1 MAEDREKKSQDEVK
15 EKTKAPAEKAGDKEE
30 KKAVAK
36 EAKKGAAEKRVP
48 PKKEEPPQEPQV
60 DVDSLPLV
68 ARVKGAKGD
77 LIEDVKYFR
86 GEITFVVKKEG
97 ILELCHFLKDDPECA
112 FDFLTEVIGVH
123 YPKRED
129 KPLEVVYHLY
139 STSKKHRVRL
149 KVLLA
154 EDEEVESVFPVW
166 RSATW
171 YEREAYDM
179 VGIRFANHPDLKRI
193 LLPDDWEGHPLRKD
207 YPLQGPPGYRE
218 AWIKAHCASTNK
230 L

>member
-1 MAEDREKKSQDEVK
+1 MDEEKEKQVSQEEEKKE
-15 EKTKAPAEKAGDKEE
+15 TKAPAQEPDERGEKKSVAKKEAAE
-30 KKAVAK
+30 KKA
-36 EAKKGAAEKRVP
+36 EKKKDEP
-48 PKKEEPPQEPQV
+48 PEEPQI

-68 ARVKGAKGD
+68 AKIKGAKGEY
-77 LIEDVKYFR
+77 IEDVKYFR

-149 KVLLA
+149 KVFLA

>member
-1 MAEDREKKSQDEVK
+1 MAEEKEKKVSQEK
-15 EKTKAPAEKAGDKEE
+15 EERETKAPASSAEGEKKAKAKGEAGDK
-30 KKAVAK
+30 KA
-36 EAKKGAAEKRVP
+36 P

-68 ARVKGAKGD
+68 ARVKGEKGE

-86 GEITFVVKKEG
+86 GEITFTVKREG
-97 ILELCHFLKDDPECA
+97 ILDLCRFLKEDPQCA

-129 KPLEVVYHLY
+129 RPLEVVYHLY
-139 STSKKHRVRL
+139 STTKKHRVRL

-154 EDEEVESVFPVW
+154 EGEEVESVFPVW

-171 YEREAYDM
+171 YEREVYDM

-218 AWIKAHCASTNK
+218 AWIKAHCANTNK

>member
-1 MAEDREKKSQDEVK
+1 MAEEKEKKV
-15 EKTKAPAEKAGDKEE
+15 TRKEE
-30 KKAVAK
+30 KEEAEATARGAGEKAAPKK
-36 EAKKGAAEKRVP
+36 EAAEKKAA
-48 PKKEEPPQEPQV
+48 PKKEEAPQEPQI

-68 ARVKGAKGD
+68 ARVKGAKGG

-86 GEITFVVKKEG
+86 GEITFVVKREG
-97 ILELCHFLKDDPECA
+97 ILEVCEFLKGDPECQ

-123 YPKRED
+123 YPKREE

-139 STSKKHRVRL
+139 STTKKHRVRL

-193 LLPDDWEGHPLRKD
+193 LLPDDWKGHPLRKD

-218 AWIKAHCASTNK
+218 AWIKAHCANTNK

>member
-1 MAEDREKKSQDEVK
+1 MAEEKGKKMSEEEAK
-15 EKTKAPAEKAGDKEE
+15 EGEKPKAPA
-30 KKAVAK
+30 AK
-36 EAKKGAAEKRVP
+36 EASEKRVAA
-48 PKKEEPPQEPQV
+48 PKEPPPEEPQV

-68 ARVKGAKGD
+68 KRVKSAKGG

-86 GEITFVVKKEG
+86 GEITFLVKKDG
-97 ILELCHFLKDDPECA
+97 IVDLCHFLKDDTETQ
-112 FDFLTEVIGVH
+112 FNFLTEVIGTH
-123 YPKRED
+123 YPERE
-129 KPLEVVYHLY
+129 KPFEVVYHLY
-139 STSKKHRVRL
+139 STTKKHRVRL
-149 KVLLA
+149 KVQLA

-171 YEREAYDM
+171 YEREVYDM
-179 VGIRFANHPDLKRI
+179 VGVRFTNHPDLRRI

-218 AWIKAHCASTNK
+218 AWLKAHCASTNK